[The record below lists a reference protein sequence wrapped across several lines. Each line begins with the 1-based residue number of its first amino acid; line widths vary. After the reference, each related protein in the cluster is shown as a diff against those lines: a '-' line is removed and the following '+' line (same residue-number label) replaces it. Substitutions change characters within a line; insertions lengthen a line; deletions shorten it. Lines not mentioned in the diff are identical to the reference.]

1 MTMPTEP
8 RIDLERLLAPPMNE
22 DLFEQSWWNESSAY
36 LHRSWEDEQTAQCA
50 MLAEGLEHLAHR
62 REKDRRFQ
70 EKYGEW
76 RWFVSIEHLELL
88 IEQSTDEAGCLL
100 PHELR
105 MMRTYTAP
113 PEWRPA
119 MRELQLAAPKHVL
132 AHLLLWVSM
141 EVRIARAR
149 RTGSAHWRPHEADPP
164 EPEPA
169 FAASKFKPRPY
180 GR

>member
-1 MTMPTEP
+1 MGDVP
-8 RIDLERLLAPPMNE
+8 RIDLDCLLMPPMNE
-22 DLFEQSWWNESSAY
+22 GLYEQSWWNECSA
-36 LHRSWEDEQTAQCA
+36 HRKRRREGDGRSAKCA
-50 MLAEGLEHLAHR
+50 MLAEGLERMEQR

-70 EKYGEW
+70 EKYDEW
-76 RWFVSIEHLELL
+76 YWFVSTEELALL

-113 PEWRPA
+113 GEWRFA
-119 MRELQLAAPKHVL
+119 MHVLVEDAPKHVL

-141 EVRIARAR
+141 EIRIARAR
-149 RTGSAHWRPHEADPP
+149 DTGSAQWRPHEADPS

-169 FAASKFKPRPY
+169 FRASKFKPQPY